1 MRFCYSTRLTHIK
14 MKLYKYI
21 LPIFFLT
28 TIISCSSD
36 DDDTFIPENEVE
48 DLILIQEITN
58 DTHTIELYS
67 ISGALSQGYND
78 ITIRL
83 KDKTTGD
90 FVEDASFMWNPM
102 MHMTQMMHSCPKSEL
117 LKVTGKETIYNGY
130 IVFQMAQNAD
140 EGWDLTF
147 NYTIDG
153 EEFTAVGDISVP
165 ATDRKE
171 VAVFMGADDVRYI
184 LALVEPQNP
193 EVMVN
198 DVTFGLYKM
207 ETMMSFP
214 MVADYKIKLDPRMP
228 SMGNHTSPN
237 NEDLVFNATKAMYDG
252 KLSLTMTGYWKLN
265 LILENQNG
273 EILKGEE
280 VTDENESSSLYLEIE
295 F

>member
-1 MRFCYSTRLTHIK
+1 
-14 MKLYKYI
+14 MKLLKYL
-21 LPIFFLT
+21 LPILLVAT
-28 TIISCSSD
+28 LISCTKD
-36 DDDTFIPENEVE
+36 DDDVFLPVNEVE
-48 DLILIQEITN
+48 DLTLIQEISN
-58 DTHTIELYS
+58 DTHTVEMYS

-90 FVEDASFMWNPM
+90 FVEDATFMWNPM
-102 MHMTQMMHSCPKSEL
+102 MHMMQMSHSCPKSDL
-117 LKVTGKETIYNGY
+117 LKVSGMETIYNGY
-130 IVFQMAQNAD
+130 IVFQMAENAD

-147 NYTIDG
+147 DYTIDG
-153 EEFTAVGDISVP
+153 EDFTAVGDISVP
-165 ATDRKE
+165 ATDRK
-171 VAVFMGADDVRYI
+171 VVSVFMGTDDVRYI
-184 LALVEPQNP
+184 IAYVEPQSP

-207 ETMMSFP
+207 ENMMSFP
-214 MVADYKIKLDPRMP
+214 VVEDFKIMLDPRMP

-237 NEDLVFNATKAMYDG
+237 NEDLVYNAASNMYDG

-265 LILENQNG
+265 LMLENQDG

-280 VTDENESSSLYLEIE
+280 VTEDNESSSLYLEIE